1 MCLSRLRRKLL
12 DRLAML
18 RELAIGADRLLD
30 ALLRLLG
37 GILETL
43 DMPVELFKL
52 AGAAV
57 ERGEPLADLLELRRH
72 ASHLLVDVI
81 E

>member
-1 MCLSRLRRKLL
+1 MCLSRLRRELL

-18 RELAIGADRLLD
+18 LELAIGPDRLLD

-37 GILETL
+37 GILEIL

-57 ERGEPLADLLELRRH
+57 ERGEALADLLELRRH
-72 ASHLLVDVI
+72 ASHLLGDVL